1 MASFLDTLMKLVLL
15 VTQIY
20 AVYKVGEQF
29 QKIKVETVMEERN
42 FSENRQKHNDWL
54 METGHPTEF
63 LTNSIERYI
72 PDFKKVQRARKFW
85 NGIGGIILFLIFVFM
100 QLVAGFGYFN
110 VDLAPGWR

>member
-1 MASFLDTLMKLVLL
+1 MASFLDTLMKIVLL

-20 AVYKVGEQF
+20 AVYTAGELF
-29 QKIKVETVMEERN
+29 EKIKVEMVMKERN

-54 METGHPTEF
+54 TETGHPTEF

-72 PDFKKVQRARKFW
+72 PDFRKVQRARKFW
-85 NGIGGIILFLIFVFM
+85 NGIGGLILFLTFVFM
-100 QLVAGFGYFN
+100 QLVACFGYFN